1 MNMKRFSLILVIAL
15 LGLLLTACSGAG
27 ATNAWSGALISGD
40 TVYYAG
46 SSTVYAL
53 KEDNGN
59 IIWQYPEK
67 SSASRLFFAEPVL
80 VGDQLIVGDYG
91 KLLTSLKAS
100 DGTEN
105 WQFTEAK
112 SRYIDSPLVIND
124 LIIAPNAD
132 HNIYAL
138 DLNGKEVWRFT
149 GGAAFWT
156 KPVTDGVMVYVPC
169 MDHYLYA
176 LDSSTGEMKWKT
188 DLGASLVAR
197 AALDEN
203 GILYLGNLDG
213 GVFAVNAADGTIA
226 WQTKVSGGVWAEPV
240 LHEGKLYFGDQ
251 TGNINILNAV
261 DGTQEQFIQTDSA
274 ILGRGGLFENGII
287 FGNEDGELIMVGFT
301 GAKVWTRT
309 LKGNIYGNLQTS
321 GDRLIVI
328 VNNGDEPLV
337 AMDANGNQNWYFSAK

>member
-1 MNMKRFSLILVIAL
+1 MNMKRISLIFVIAL
-15 LGLLLTACSGAG
+15 LGILLTACSGSG

-46 SSTVYAL
+46 SSMVYAL

-67 SSASRLFFAEPVL
+67 ASASRLFFAEPVL
-80 VGDQLIVGDYG
+80 AGDQLIVGDYG
-91 KLLTSLKAS
+91 KLLTSLKTS

-138 DLNGKEVWRFT
+138 DLDGNEVWRFT
-149 GGAAFWT
+149 GGAAFWA
-156 KPVTDGVMVYVPC
+156 KPVSDGVMVYVPC

-176 LDSSTGEMKWKT
+176 LDSATGEMKWKT

-203 GILYLGNLDG
+203 GVLYLGNLDG